1 MSDKPSVDPPY
12 IRDLL
17 ESNDGGITFVLGGG
31 YAVDWED
38 LAGSSNDWLDN
49 DVDILNNSQAGEN
62 ELISKQPLPSQA
74 CPCLFQTQLPS

>member
-31 YAVDWED
+31 YAVD
-38 LAGSSNDWLDN
+38 
-49 DVDILNNSQAGEN
+49 
-62 ELISKQPLPSQA
+62 
-74 CPCLFQTQLPS
+74 